1 MGVKVTN
8 CYAKDDFICLIG
20 RGRRICQKRDEGKMF
35 YRIKDIERDRLG
47 DRVRGDKRKERE
59 I

>member
-1 MGVKVTN
+1 MSNWEREG
-8 CYAKDDFICLIG
+8 
-20 RGRRICQKRDEGKMF
+20 ICQKRDEGKMF

-59 I
+59 NLM

>member
-1 MGVKVTN
+1 
-8 CYAKDDFICLIG
+8 
-20 RGRRICQKRDEGKMF
+20 MF

-59 I
+59 NLM